1 MIQTSGAKMEAIHS
15 KSGIIVA
22 IIGSHIESECM
33 KYEEDHWIY
42 FSRTYHLVGWKYLVL
57 EYI

>member
-1 MIQTSGAKMEAIHS
+1 MEVIHS

-42 FSRTYHLVGWKYLVL
+42 FSRTYHLVGWK
-57 EYI
+57 